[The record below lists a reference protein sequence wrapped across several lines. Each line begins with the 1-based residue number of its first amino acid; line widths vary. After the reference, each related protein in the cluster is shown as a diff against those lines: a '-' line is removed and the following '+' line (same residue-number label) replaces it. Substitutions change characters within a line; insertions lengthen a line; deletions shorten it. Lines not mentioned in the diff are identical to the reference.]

1 MSAAAGF
8 AIAAGAITLTN
19 EVVFAPV
26 LGEKVAIN
34 WRLIP
39 ATAGLALGLAGL
51 EKLAPQFAVGLAVL
65 TLIGALTISIGN
77 TPTPLQ
83 NATKAL
89 GYTK

>member
-1 MSAAAGF
+1 MSRAAGF
-8 AIAAGAITLTN
+8 AIAAGAITLAN

-34 WRLIP
+34 WRLVP

-77 TPTPLQ
+77 APTPLQ

>member
-77 TPTPLQ
+77 APTPLQ